1 MTIADAKL
9 ALPLPALMHR
19 EGLAAHAKKSAR
31 CPLHDDKRA
40 LFGISRSKL
49 YELITAGHIRSV
61 SLRKR
66 GQVKGTRLIQYDS
79 LCAFLE
85 AAYQNEGVIN

>member
-1 MTIADAKL
+1 MKLDSSEHTGQLAPASAKPEWL
-9 ALPLPALMHR
+9 RIPEAT
-19 EGLAAHAKKSAR
+19 K
-31 CPLHDDKRA
+31 

-49 YELITAGHIRSV
+49 YELITAGHIRSI

-66 GQVKGTRLIQYDS
+66 GQVKGTRLIDYDS

-85 AAYQNEGVIN
+85 VACQNDGIIKQQALQS

>member
-1 MTIADAKL
+1 MSLHSPGQVGQSAK
-9 ALPLPALMHR
+9 AT
-19 EGLAAHAKKSAR
+19 AKPEWLRIPEATK
-31 CPLHDDKRA
+31 

-49 YELITAGHIRSV
+49 YEHISAGHIRSI

-66 GQVKGTRLIQYDS
+66 GQVKGTRLIDYDS

-85 AAYQNEGVIN
+85 AACQSEGVIN

>member
-1 MTIADAKL
+1 MTLDSSIHTGQSTKATAKPEWL
-9 ALPLPALMHR
+9 RIPEAT
-19 EGLAAHAKKSAR
+19 K
-31 CPLHDDKRA
+31 

-49 YELITAGHIRSV
+49 YELIAARHIRSI

-66 GQVKGTRLIQYDS
+66 GQVKGTRLIDYDS

-85 AAYQNEGVIN
+85 TACQNEGVIN